1 MYIYNYN
8 RINCY
13 GFFCRSEHELCSSMF
28 ILWSSTGIIKN
39 NPVSIIIFRV
49 FKKHISS
56 VLDLD
61 TPRAQYKLFEIV
73 EKQPENCLKAWRPEF
88 RVNGCKIPRSTS
100 WNIFDYSALNN
111 QTRAVKNDRRMILAG
126 ILWK

>member
-1 MYIYNYN
+1 MNGL
-8 RINCY
+8 RINCCENK
-13 GFFCRSEHELCSSMF
+13 GCTSTTTAELTVTNFFCRSEHELCSSMF

-61 TPRAQYKLFEIV
+61 TPRAQYKLFEIM
-73 EKQPENCLKAWRPEF
+73 EKQPENCLKA
-88 RVNGCKIPRSTS
+88 
-100 WNIFDYSALNN
+100 
-111 QTRAVKNDRRMILAG
+111 
-126 ILWK
+126 